1 MKKEW
6 IFSEARLPNFRS
18 LSLFNDVADDC
29 ILWHYFSL
37 LIFFIFYFSS
47 HFYYYHFFFEGGIF
61 SFTSVSQAPGVCFTC
76 LLIGCV
82 SAQYFASFIYP
93 GHHCFSQW
101 NLLWIRWPQSPLKLI
116 KSMSINDVTQ
126 ISAVCFFYPRSAST
140 TLRVY
145 PTNPKEASQI
155 EKFPK
160 TNLGFSL
167 WS

>member
-1 MKKEW
+1 MTLRMTAFYD
-6 IFSEARLPNFRS
+6 ITF
-18 LSLFNDVADDC
+18 LSWF
-29 ILWHYFSL
+29 
-37 LIFFIFYFSS
+37 FYFLFFLS
-47 HFYYYHFFFEGGIF
+47 FLLLPFFFWGGNFLFHF
-61 SFTSVSQAPGVCFTC
+61 SQPGARCVLYLSADWMCF
-76 LLIGCV
+76 

-126 ISAVCFFYPRSAST
+126 ISAVWFFYPRSAGT

-160 TNLGFSL
+160 TNLGFGL